1 MFRIIYDFDDGVMV
15 TYGVTIERN
24 NEDEAKNIYNQLILS
39 DLCSNIEMF
48 DDNLEYER
56 GIENE

>member
-1 MFRIIYDFDDGVMV
+1 MFRIIYDFDDGIMA